1 MRFLS
6 YKVPVRLGNVLCY
19 ILTPMMSIVVVVGC
33 SDKQKKEEK
42 NQVKHY
48 LIDEEHPLGQIH
60 YVEQV
65 GEDAHI
71 VQDNT
76 GRLSYFR
83 QFRFT
88 HVIGN
93 AGRGPGEYMR
103 STYFQLVG
111 DTVSIL
117 DRTLGKF
124 IQYSLSTNRVF
135 QEHTAKELSLFTAF
149 YVHEGRYYFLSTI
162 YNQASPDDF
171 EIFYMS
177 DDFKNF
183 KALGLTVEQLASKGF
198 LAPVQTRVPLAALQ
212 GKLYVALP
220 LSNQITVFDIEG
232 NHFSAFDLKL
242 AQPFQKEFERL
253 TSPAEMMRVIRKVDM
268 CVRLF
273 ALEDQIV
280 AVTASQGP
288 GRIQYYSPSGEVSKE
303 FLVTG
308 SVVAVDKK
316 GYWTLETE
324 SDVSVSQYPYVLVYH
339 VFK

>member
-1 MRFLS
+1 
-6 YKVPVRLGNVLCY
+6 
-19 ILTPMMSIVVVVGC
+19 
-33 SDKQKKEEK
+33 
-42 NQVKHY
+42 
-48 LIDEEHPLGQIH
+48 
-60 YVEQV
+60 
-65 GEDAHI
+65 
-71 VQDNT
+71 
-76 GRLSYFR
+76 
-83 QFRFT
+83 
-88 HVIGN
+88 
-93 AGRGPGEYMR
+93 
-103 STYFQLVG
+103 
-111 DTVSIL
+111 
-117 DRTLGKF
+117 
-124 IQYSLSTNRVF
+124 
-135 QEHTAKELSLFTAF
+135 
-149 YVHEGRYYFLSTI
+149 
-162 YNQASPDDF
+162 
-171 EIFYMS
+171 MS

-324 SDVSVSQYPYVLVYH
+324 SDASVSQYPYVLVYH